1 MTDSIKRFTL
11 EELSGS
17 TDKYI
22 VPLYQ
27 RAYAWT
33 QKEIRQLID
42 DINDFDEE
50 QYYLGSLI
58 VNKRED
64 AFEVIDGQQR
74 LTTLYLLFTVLDKQ
88 PKNDFLKFECRE
100 KSNYTL
106 KNLKNPDI
114 NDEFVEYSLINGK
127 RILEDFFNT
136 LDAPKKEEF
145 LNKLSKV
152 IINRIE
158 VPENT
163 DLNRYF
169 EIMNTRGEQLEQ
181 SDIVKANLMK
191 NLDEADQNAF
201 AVIWNAV
208 SDMSGYVQMHFSK
221 NIREKLF
228 SQKWGILQDGDVIE
242 IIKDVEKQEGSNAGS
257 TISDILENG
266 WISNETDDS
275 DADGRIRFESII
287 EFPFFLLHVLKIYV
301 CQHDIKTDG
310 GASVIERLLDD
321 KKLIVSFE
329 SVMGGLNGQSISK
342 KEFSRDFIILLLKC
356 RFLFDKFIIKRD
368 TPLNDDKSV
377 WSIKSLSTSER
388 GSNKKAYYFD
398 TKFNNKNERDRH
410 AEAIMIQSALRVSY
424 TSPKV
429 MHWITELLTKIIE
442 LNDGQSGEI
451 VNTAE
456 KIACRA
462 CKSYIEDNNRVSN
475 DGVNTPHIVFNYLDY
490 LLWEKEKDK
499 YKDFVFEFRNSV
511 EHWYPQ
517 HPSQQ
522 TFKEWDG
529 VNRFGN
535 LCLLQREVNSKFS
548 NMSPLSKKNTWK
560 DKINSGSL
568 KLRVMADNTI
578 DDYKWKNGDC
588 EKHETE
594 MLNILNER
602 IMLYCPENGT

>member
-58 VNKRED
+58 VHKRED

-127 RILEDFFNT
+127 RIFEEFFNT
-136 LDAPKKEEF
+136 PDAPTKEEF
-145 LNKLSKV
+145 FNKLSKV

-228 SQKWGILQDGDVIE
+228 SQKWDILQDDA
-242 IIKDVEKQEGSNAGS
+242 IKTINSVESRADSEVGS
-257 TISDILENG
+257 TISDILKDG

-310 GASVIERLLDD
+310 GASVIGELLDD

-602 IMLYCPENGT
+602 IKLCCPENGT

>member
-58 VNKRED
+58 VHKRED

-127 RILEDFFNT
+127 RIFEEFFNT
-136 LDAPKKEEF
+136 PDAPTKEEF
-145 LNKLSKV
+145 FNKLSKV

-228 SQKWGILQDGDVIE
+228 SQKWDILQDDA
-242 IIKDVEKQEGSNAGS
+242 IKTINSVESRADSEVGS
-257 TISDILENG
+257 TISDILKDG

-310 GASVIERLLDD
+310 GASVIGELLDD

-329 SVMGGLNGQSISK
+329 SVMGGLNGQSIPK

-594 MLNILNER
+594 MLKILNER
-602 IMLYCPENGT
+602 IKLCCPENGT

>member
-58 VNKRED
+58 VHKRED

-127 RILEDFFNT
+127 RIFEEFFNT
-136 LDAPKKEEF
+136 PDAPTKEEF
-145 LNKLSKV
+145 FNKLPKV

-228 SQKWGILQDGDVIE
+228 LQKWEILQDDAIE
-242 IIKDVEKQEGSNAGS
+242 IIKHVESRADSEVGS
-257 TISDILENG
+257 TISDILKDG

-310 GASVIERLLDD
+310 GASVIGELLDD

>member
-1 MTDSIKRFTL
+1 MTDSIRRFTL
-11 EELSGS
+11 EELSRS
-17 TDKYI
+17 TDRYI

-58 VNKRED
+58 VHKKEN

-74 LTTLYLLFTVLDKQ
+74 LTTLYLLFIVLGKQ
-88 PKNDFLKFECRE
+88 PNNDLLKFECRE

-106 KNLKNPDI
+106 KNLNNSDI

-127 RILEDFFNT
+127 RILEEFFNT
-136 LDAPKKEEF
+136 PDAPTKEEF

-228 SQKWGILQDGDVIE
+228 LQKWEILQDDAIE
-242 IIKDVEKQEGSNAGS
+242 IIKHVESRADSEVGS
-257 TISDILENG
+257 TISDILKDG

-310 GASVIERLLDD
+310 GASVIGELLDD

-342 KEFSRDFIILLLKC
+342 KDFSRDFIILLLKC

-377 WSIKSLSTSER
+377 WSIKSLSASGKGR
-388 GSNKKAYYFD
+388 NKKAYYLD
-398 TKFNNKNERDRH
+398 TEFNNVKENMH
-410 AEAIMIQSALRVSY
+410 AKAIMIQSALRVSY

-429 MHWITELLTKIIE
+429 MHWITELLTKI
-442 LNDGQSGEI
+442 NDGQSGEI
-451 VNTAE
+451 VDTAE
-456 KIACRA
+456 KIACQA
-462 CKSYIEDNNRVSN
+462 CKGYIKDTKRVLN

-490 LLWEKEKDK
+490 LLWEKETYK

-522 TFKEWDG
+522 TFQEWND

>member
-58 VNKRED
+58 VHKRED

-127 RILEDFFNT
+127 RIFEEFFNT
-136 LDAPKKEEF
+136 PDAPTKEEF
-145 LNKLSKV
+145 FNKLSKV

-228 SQKWGILQDGDVIE
+228 LQKWEILQDDAIE
-242 IIKDVEKQEGSNAGS
+242 IIKHVESRADSEVGS
-257 TISDILENG
+257 TISDILKDG

-310 GASVIERLLDD
+310 GASVIGELLDD

-342 KEFSRDFIILLLKC
+342 EEFSKDFIMLLLKC

-377 WSIKSLSTSER
+377 WSIKSLSASGKGR
-388 GSNKKAYYFD
+388 NKKAYYLD
-398 TKFNNKNERDRH
+398 TEFNNVKENMH
-410 AEAIMIQSALRVSY
+410 AKAIMIQSALRVSY

-429 MHWITELLTKIIE
+429 MHWITELLTKI
-442 LNDGQSGEI
+442 NDGQSGEI
-451 VNTAE
+451 VDTAE
-456 KIACRA
+456 KIACQA
-462 CKSYIEDNNRVSN
+462 CKGYIKDTNRVLN

-490 LLWEKEKDK
+490 LLWEKETDK

-522 TFKEWDG
+522 TFQEWND

>member
-58 VNKRED
+58 VHKRED

-127 RILEDFFNT
+127 RIIEEFFNT
-136 LDAPKKEEF
+136 LDALEKEKF
-145 LNKLSKV
+145 HNKLSNV

-228 SQKWGILQDGDVIE
+228 SQKWDILQDDA
-242 IIKDVEKQEGSNAGS
+242 IKTINSVESRADSKVGS

-301 CQHDIKTDG
+301 RKHDIEP
-310 GASVIERLLDD
+310 SVIGELLDD

-329 SVMGGLNGQSISK
+329 SVMGGLNEQSISK

-511 EHWYPQ
+511 KHWHPQ

-602 IMLYCPENGT
+602 IMLYCPENRT

>member
-58 VNKRED
+58 VHKRED

-127 RILEDFFNT
+127 RIFEEFFNT
-136 LDAPKKEEF
+136 PDAPTKEEF
-145 LNKLSKV
+145 FNKLSKV

-228 SQKWGILQDGDVIE
+228 LQKWEILQDDAIE
-242 IIKDVEKQEGSNAGS
+242 IIKHVESRADSEVGS
-257 TISDILENG
+257 TISDILKDG

-310 GASVIERLLDD
+310 GASVIGELLDD

-342 KEFSRDFIILLLKC
+342 EEFSKDFIMLLLKC

-377 WSIKSLSTSER
+377 WSIKSLSASGKGR
-388 GSNKKAYYFD
+388 NKKAYYLD
-398 TKFNNKNERDRH
+398 TEFNNVKENMH
-410 AEAIMIQSALRVSY
+410 AKAIMIQSALRVSY

-429 MHWITELLTKIIE
+429 MHWITELLTKI
-442 LNDGQSGEI
+442 NDGQSGEI
-451 VNTAE
+451 VDTAE
-456 KIACRA
+456 KIACQA
-462 CKSYIEDNNRVSN
+462 CKGYIKDTNRVLN

-490 LLWEKEKDK
+490 LLWEKETDK

-522 TFKEWDG
+522 TFQEWND

-602 IMLYCPENGT
+602 IMLYCSENGT

>member
-58 VNKRED
+58 VHKRED

-127 RILEDFFNT
+127 RIFEEFFNT
-136 LDAPKKEEF
+136 PDAPTKEEF
-145 LNKLSKV
+145 FNKLSKV

-228 SQKWGILQDGDVIE
+228 LQKWEILQDDAIE
-242 IIKDVEKQEGSNAGS
+242 IIKHVESRADSEVGS
-257 TISDILENG
+257 TISDILKDG

-310 GASVIERLLDD
+310 GASVIGELLDD

-462 CKSYIEDNNRVSN
+462 CKGYIKDTKRVLN

-490 LLWEKEKDK
+490 LLWEKETYK

-522 TFKEWDG
+522 TFQEWND

-578 DDYKWKNGDC
+578 DDYEWKNGDC

>member
-42 DINDFDEE
+42 DVNDFDEE

-58 VNKRED
+58 VHKRED

-127 RILEDFFNT
+127 RIFEEFFNT
-136 LDAPKKEEF
+136 PDAPTKEEF
-145 LNKLSKV
+145 FNKLSKV

-228 SQKWGILQDGDVIE
+228 LQKWEILQDDAIE
-242 IIKDVEKQEGSNAGS
+242 IIKHVESRADSEVGS
-257 TISDILENG
+257 TISDILKDG

-310 GASVIERLLDD
+310 GASVIGELLDD

-568 KLRVMADNTI
+568 KLRVMADNTN
-578 DDYKWKNGDC
+578 DDYEWKDAAC
-588 EKHETE
+588 ETHETD
-594 MLNILNER
+594 MLKILNER
-602 IMLYCPENGT
+602 IKLCCPENGT

>member
-58 VNKRED
+58 VHKRED

-127 RILEDFFNT
+127 RIFEEFFNT
-136 LDAPKKEEF
+136 PDAPTKEEF
-145 LNKLSKV
+145 FNKLSKV

-228 SQKWGILQDGDVIE
+228 LQKWEILQDDAIE
-242 IIKDVEKQEGSNAGS
+242 IIKHVESRADSEVGS
-257 TISDILENG
+257 TISDILKDG

-310 GASVIERLLDD
+310 GASVIGELLDD

-377 WSIKSLSTSER
+377 WSIKSLSASGKGR
-388 GSNKKAYYFD
+388 NKKAYYLD
-398 TKFNNKNERDRH
+398 TEFNNVKENMH
-410 AEAIMIQSALRVSY
+410 AKAIMIQSALRVSY

-429 MHWITELLTKIIE
+429 MHWITELLTKI
-442 LNDGQSGEI
+442 NDGQSGEI
-451 VNTAE
+451 VDTAE
-456 KIACRA
+456 KIACQA
-462 CKSYIEDNNRVSN
+462 CKGYIKDTNRVLN

>member
-58 VNKRED
+58 VHKRED

-127 RILEDFFNT
+127 RIFEEFFNT
-136 LDAPKKEEF
+136 PDAPTKEEF
-145 LNKLSKV
+145 FNKLSKV

-228 SQKWGILQDGDVIE
+228 LQKWEILQDDAIE
-242 IIKDVEKQEGSNAGS
+242 IIKHVESRADSEVGS
-257 TISDILENG
+257 TISDILKDG

-310 GASVIERLLDD
+310 GASVIGELLDD

>member
-58 VNKRED
+58 VHKRED

-127 RILEDFFNT
+127 RIFEEFFNT
-136 LDAPKKEEF
+136 PDAPTKEEF
-145 LNKLSKV
+145 FNKLSKV

-228 SQKWGILQDGDVIE
+228 LQKWEILQDDAIE
-242 IIKDVEKQEGSNAGS
+242 IIKHVESRADSEVGS
-257 TISDILENG
+257 TISDILKDG

-310 GASVIERLLDD
+310 GASVIGELLDD

-578 DDYKWKNGDC
+578 DDYKWENGDC

>member
-58 VNKRED
+58 VHKRED

-127 RILEDFFNT
+127 RIFEEFFNT
-136 LDAPKKEEF
+136 LDASEKEKF
-145 LNKLSKV
+145 HNKLSNV

-228 SQKWGILQDGDVIE
+228 SQKWDILQDDAIN
-242 IIKDVEKQEGSNAGS
+242 IINSVESRADSKVGS

-301 CQHDIKTDG
+301 RKHDIEP
-310 GASVIERLLDD
+310 SVIGELLDD

-342 KEFSRDFIILLLKC
+342 EEFSKDFIMLLLKC

-377 WSIKSLSTSER
+377 WSIKSLSASGKGR
-388 GSNKKAYYFD
+388 NKKAYYLD
-398 TKFNNKNERDRH
+398 TEFNNVKENMH
-410 AEAIMIQSALRVSY
+410 AKAIMIQSALRVSY

-568 KLRVMADNTI
+568 KLRVMADNTN
-578 DDYKWKNGDC
+578 DDYEWKDAAC
-588 EKHETE
+588 ETHETD
-594 MLNILNER
+594 MLKILNEQ
-602 IMLYCPENGT
+602 IKLCCPENGT

>member
-42 DINDFDEE
+42 DVNDFDEE

-58 VNKRED
+58 VHKRED

-127 RILEDFFNT
+127 RIFEEFFNT
-136 LDAPKKEEF
+136 PDAPTKEEF
-145 LNKLSKV
+145 FNKLSKV

-228 SQKWGILQDGDVIE
+228 LQKWEILQDDAIE
-242 IIKDVEKQEGSNAGS
+242 IIKHVESRADSEVGS
-257 TISDILENG
+257 TISDILKDG

-310 GASVIERLLDD
+310 GASVIGELLDD

-522 TFKEWDG
+522 TFQEWND

-602 IMLYCPENGT
+602 IMRCCPEHGT

>member
-42 DINDFDEE
+42 DVNDFDEE

-58 VNKRED
+58 VHKRED

-127 RILEDFFNT
+127 RIIEEFFNT
-136 LDAPKKEEF
+136 LDALEKEKF
-145 LNKLSKV
+145 HNKLSNV

-228 SQKWGILQDGDVIE
+228 SQKWDILQDDA
-242 IIKDVEKQEGSNAGS
+242 IKTINSVESRADSKVGS

-301 CQHDIKTDG
+301 RKHDIEP
-310 GASVIERLLDD
+310 SVIGELLDD

-342 KEFSRDFIILLLKC
+342 EEFSKDFIMLLLKC

-377 WSIKSLSTSER
+377 WSIKSLSASGKGR
-388 GSNKKAYYFD
+388 NKKAYYLD
-398 TKFNNKNERDRH
+398 TEFNNVKENMH

>member
-58 VNKRED
+58 VHKRED

-127 RILEDFFNT
+127 RIFEEFFNT
-136 LDAPKKEEF
+136 PDAPTKEEF
-145 LNKLSKV
+145 FNKLSKV

-228 SQKWGILQDGDVIE
+228 LQKWEILQDDAIE
-242 IIKDVEKQEGSNAGS
+242 IIKHVESRADSEVGS
-257 TISDILENG
+257 TISDILKDG

-310 GASVIERLLDD
+310 GASVIGELLDD

-522 TFKEWDG
+522 TFQEWND

-602 IMLYCPENGT
+602 IMRCCPENGT

>member
-58 VNKRED
+58 VHKRED

-127 RILEDFFNT
+127 RIIEEFFNT
-136 LDAPKKEEF
+136 LDALEKEKF
-145 LNKLSKV
+145 HNKLSNV

-228 SQKWGILQDGDVIE
+228 SQKWDILQDDA
-242 IIKDVEKQEGSNAGS
+242 IKTINSVESRADSKVGS

-301 CQHDIKTDG
+301 RKHDIEP
-310 GASVIERLLDD
+310 SVIGELLDD

-342 KEFSRDFIILLLKC
+342 EEFSKDFIMLLLKC

-377 WSIKSLSTSER
+377 WSIKSLSASGKGR
-388 GSNKKAYYFD
+388 NKKAYYLD
-398 TKFNNKNERDRH
+398 TEFNNVKENMH
-410 AEAIMIQSALRVSY
+410 AKAIMIQSALRVSY

-429 MHWITELLTKIIE
+429 MHWITELLTKI
-442 LNDGQSGEI
+442 NDGQSGEI
-451 VNTAE
+451 VDTAE
-456 KIACRA
+456 KIACQA
-462 CKSYIEDNNRVSN
+462 CKGYIKDTNRVLN

-490 LLWEKEKDK
+490 LLWEKETDK